1 MDPGRLLPRVEAPR
15 EGKAGPEDQPREIN
29 KARGRT
35 PSEGKEISLEMHP
48 RTAMIDFCVGIVRG
62 RDETPIMIGG
72 YVRTH
77 VSKARGRG
85 QHPPPRDQDPKDPH
99 LPRQPG

>member
-1 MDPGRLLPRVEAPR
+1 MDPGKLLPRVEAPR
-15 EGKAGPEDQPREIN
+15 EGKAGTEDQPREIN

-62 RDETPIMIGG
+62 RDETPIMITG
-72 YVRTH
+72 YVRAH
-77 VSKARGRG
+77 ASKARGRG
-85 QHPPPRDQDPKDPH
+85 QNSPARTQDQKDPH
-99 LPRQPG
+99 LRLQHG